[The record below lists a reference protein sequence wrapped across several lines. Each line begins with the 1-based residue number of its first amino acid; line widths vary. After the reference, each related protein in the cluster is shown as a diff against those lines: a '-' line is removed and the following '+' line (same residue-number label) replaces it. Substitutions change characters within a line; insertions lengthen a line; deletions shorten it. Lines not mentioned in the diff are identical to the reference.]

1 MLDRRFLS
9 VNITVAGIANQPAE
23 NPTAGT
29 QYIVGANP
37 AGAFESAAPNSI
49 ARYDG
54 STWRFTAPK
63 ADGLEAVNIE
73 TGQIL
78 RFNGSAW
85 VAVLSFGT
93 EVIAP
98 VLAIVPTGAT
108 LPATAATGDSF
119 LNTADAK
126 LYTATAADT
135 WDSGTLTANGSRYAS
150 STDYK
155 VYQSDGTALTA
166 TAIPNGDM
174 FLNKEDNTVYAYD
187 ASVPTFAKV
196 GESPKTFTET
206 HVLTAAEVTAKS
218 FTLSHSIAIGQE
230 SNILL
235 FVSGVAQSA
244 GVDFTASGDT
254 ISWDS
259 KDLDGIGLFQGD
271 KFIIHYVMA

>member
-29 QYIVGANP
+29 QYIVGASP
-37 AGAFESAAPNSI
+37 TGAFEGATANSI

-54 STWRFTAPK
+54 TAWKFTAPK

-78 RFNGSAW
+78 RYNGSAW
-85 VAVLSFGT
+85 VAVLTFGT

-135 WDSGTLTANGSRYAS
+135 WDTGTLTANGSRYAS

-166 TAIPNGDM
+166 TGIPNGDM

-187 ASVPTFAKV
+187 ASIPTFAKV
-196 GESPKTFTET
+196 GEAPKNFTET
-206 HVLTAAEVTAKS
+206 HVLTAEEVTAKG
-218 FTLSHSIAIGQE
+218 FTLSHSIATGQE

-244 GVDFTASGDT
+244 GVDFTASGDS
-254 ISWDS
+254 ISWDG
-259 KDLDGIGLFQGD
+259 KDLDAIGLFQGD
-271 KFIIHYVMA
+271 KFIVHYVMA